1 MSTLSLSRAP
11 SLWREG
17 LILGALVIP
26 GPFAVD
32 MFLPAMPD
40 ITRDLGASVA
50 ATQMT
55 LTAYFIAF
63 GLAQMIY
70 GPWSDAAGR
79 KPPIYAGLGVFLLGT
94 LACALAPSI
103 GVLIAARVVQAIGA
117 AVLMVVPRAI
127 IRDRH
132 TGDAATRMMA
142 MIMLVMSVSPMLA
155 PLAGSLIMGV
165 GSWRMIFGVLAAA
178 GGLALVLSLR
188 ALPETLV
195 PEARQPVNLG
205 SMRRGIALLSRDPV
219 FMGLTLVG
227 GFGMASFFVYLAMS
241 PFVFTGAY
249 GLSPQQFSLAFAVN
263 AMGFIAASQFAA
275 TLGARF
281 GAARVVIW
289 ATFGFAGFA
298 VLLGLWAF
306 LGAVPLFGLI
316 LGLALGNACLG
327 LVVPTSMVL
336 ALDPHGPIAGLASSY
351 GGTLQMV
358 VGGVMIGLTGLVFDG
373 TPERLILAI
382 LICALLAVT
391 TVLATRGG
399 RARG

>member
-1 MSTLSLSRAP
+1 MSTASLSPARAF
-11 SLWREG
+11 WREG
-17 LILGALVIP
+17 LILGALVVP

-40 ITRDLGASVA
+40 IARDLGASVA
-50 ATQMT
+50 ATQLT

-63 GLAQMIY
+63 GLAQMLY

-79 KPPIYAGLGVFLLGT
+79 KPPVYAGLAVFLLGT
-94 LACALAPSI
+94 LGCALAPSI
-103 GVLIAARVVQAIGA
+103 GVLIAARVVQAVGA

-155 PLAGSLIMGV
+155 PLAGSLILGV

-178 GGLALVLSLR
+178 GALALLLTLR
-188 ALPETLV
+188 ALPETLA
-195 PEARQPVNLG
+195 PEARQPVHLAA
-205 SMRRGIALLSRDPV
+205 MRRGLATLTRDPG

-227 GFGMASFFVYLAMS
+227 GFSMASFFVYLAMS

-263 AMGFIAASQFAA
+263 AMGFIAASQCAA
-275 TLGARF
+275 GLGARF
-281 GAARVVIW
+281 GAARVVNW
-289 ATFGFAGFA
+289 AICGFAGFA
-298 VLLGLWAF
+298 AALALWAQ
-306 LGAVPLFGLI
+306 LAPMPLFGLI
-316 LGLALGNACLG
+316 AGLALANACLG

-336 ALDPHGPIAGLASSY
+336 ALEEHGPIAGLASSY

-358 VGGVMIGLTGLVFDG
+358 VGGAMIGLTGLMFDG

-382 LICALLAVT
+382 LICALLAMG
-391 TVLATRGG
+391 TVLLTRGG
-399 RARG
+399 AARG

>member
-1 MSTLSLSRAP
+1 
-11 SLWREG
+11 
-17 LILGALVIP
+17 
-26 GPFAVD
+26 
-32 MFLPAMPD
+32 
-40 ITRDLGASVA
+40 
-50 ATQMT
+50 MT

-298 VLLGLWAF
+298 VLLGFWAF

-382 LICALLAVT
+382 LICALLAVA

-399 RARG
+399 RPRG

>member
-1 MSTLSLSRAP
+1 MTSLSVAP
-11 SLWREG
+11 ARSFWREG
-17 LILGALVIP
+17 LILGALVVP

-40 ITRDLGASVA
+40 ITRDLGTTVA

-63 GLAQMIY
+63 GLAQMLY

-79 KPPIYAGLGVFLLGT
+79 KKPIYAGLGVFLLGT

-155 PLAGSLIMGV
+155 PLAGSLILGA
-165 GSWRMIFGVLAAA
+165 GSWRLIFGVLAGA
-178 GGLALVLSLR
+178 GALALVLSLR
-188 ALPETLV
+188 ALPETLA
-195 PEARQPVNLG
+195 PEARQPVNLAT
-205 SMRRGIALLSRDPV
+205 MRRGIATLSRDPV

-275 TLGARF
+275 SLGARF
-281 GAARVVIW
+281 GAARVVNW
-289 ATFGFAGFA
+289 AICGFA
-298 VLLGLWAF
+298 VCAAALALWAW
-306 LGAVPLFGLI
+306 LGAVPLVGLI
-316 LGLALGNACLG
+316 AGLALANACLG

-336 ALDPHGPIAGLASSY
+336 ALDPHGPIAGLASSF

-373 TPERLILAI
+373 TPARLILAI
-382 LICALLAVT
+382 LICALLAVVT
-391 TVLATRGG
+391 MLVTR
-399 RARG
+399 RGADT